1 MEKKEE
7 DERKAKEHRERSN
20 RIIAEAKSARKS
32 DVLNHGKRVF
42 NTARASNHLNSAAQD
57 AAENRDAT
65 EERQRMEE
73 AKMKT
78 KEAQKK
84 EEILDEKLAMM
95 MRMQEQLDAQAAA
108 MEAKFLAQEEK
119 QEALRKAQEEKQ
131 RELLIQNAALAAQL
145 EAAQRSGVND
155 ESSAAASATEQN
167 DDVASL
173 PGVAWALGRL
183 RMRLDKQRERT
194 QRVAIAPVIAMEDE
208 DDNAAEEEARVAYNA
223 QKEVAEKLRAV
234 RMANGADSEEYRA
247 AVKAEGRSEPGVVVP
262 VSDSEGEEEA
272 REEEEGLAGEEAPAE
287 EEADE
292 KRAEQEGQQEKEDA
306 SEKPEVA
313 EEEAPAED

>member
-42 NTARASNHLNSAAQD
+42 HTARASNHLNSAAQD

-292 KRAEQEGQQEKEDA
+292 KRAEQDGHRDEQVEA
-306 SEKPEVA
+306 SRVEAEV
-313 EEEAPAED
+313 